1 MTTST
6 SPTPHKGLRF
16 LQRAG
21 LALLSGILLW
31 LSWPPHGLAF
41 LSFFALVP
49 LLMVS
54 QSIANEDA
62 RLPFLKGM
70 GYSYL
75 TFVIWNILT
84 TWWVKNSTL
93 EGCIAM
99 VVLNSLFMSIV
110 FGGWQR
116 FRKLRLPFWVD
127 ALCFTSFWC
136 AWEFLHLNWDLTW
149 PWLNLGNLFSSC
161 TEFVQWYEITGAFG
175 GTIWILA
182 ANFLAVALLLSLRQT
197 GKRRI
202 IVGSVLLGWLIVPA
216 VLSLIRFYT
225 YPMPTDENR
234 RSIEAVVVQQNTD
247 PWVEEYMM
255 SNKEH
260 AARILE
266 VARPLITDQT
276 DVVVCSESAIANT
289 MKYDIFV
296 NGQGRSSEIYNG
308 LDLFDTTILTH
319 TDLNFVFGTS
329 TVQYYDHKATETA
342 HPAAGIG
349 QLYYDYCNT
358 SVCYNRFGVTGTYF
372 KSKLVPGV
380 EKMPYPQVFGF
391 LEDLAI
397 DLGGTSGSLGEDVEQ
412 RAFLMPDCRVRIGV
426 PICYESAYGEHF
438 GEFVR
443 NGAEVMAVITN
454 DAWWGETPGHTQ
466 HFLMSKMRAVETRRS
481 IMRAANTGTSAF
493 IDERGTAHQTT
504 EYGKRTAI
512 RQKVFINDK
521 ITFYTRHGD
530 YLARFFTALGGAL
543 LVFGITLGIL
553 RKIRRRKAN
562 KTAVTSA

>member
-1 MTTST
+1 MTLSQ
-6 SPTPHKGLRF
+6 PKNKGIRF
-16 LQRAG
+16 LYRFG
-21 LALLSGILLW
+21 LALSSGILLW

-41 LSFFALVP
+41 LSFFAFVP

-54 QSIANEDA
+54 QSLAEEDA

-75 TFVIWNILT
+75 TFVVWNILT

-99 VVLNSLFMSIV
+99 VVLNSLFMSMV

-149 PWLNLGNLFSSC
+149 PWLNLGNLFSAC

-182 ANFLAVALLLSLRQT
+182 ANFLTIDLLQSVRQT

-216 VLSLIRFYT
+216 AASLIRFYT
-225 YPMPTDENR
+225 YPMPTEQDR

-247 PWVEEYMM
+247 PWEEEYAM

-260 AARILE
+260 AERILE
-266 VARPLITDQT
+266 VARPLITDKT
-276 DVVVCSESAIANT
+276 DVVVCPESALANT
-289 MKYDIFV
+289 MKYDLFMKGAAR
-296 NGQGRSSEIYNG
+296 NSEIYGG
-308 LDLFDTTILTH
+308 LDLFDSTILTH
-319 TDLNFVFGTS
+319 PELNFIFGTS
-329 TVQYYDHKATETA
+329 TVQFYDHKATETA
-342 HPAAGIG
+342 HPIHGIDH
-349 QLYYDYCNT
+349 QYYDYYNT

-380 EKMPYPQVFGF
+380 EKMPYPKIFGF
-391 LEDLAI
+391 LEEKAI
-397 DLGGTSGSLGEDVEQ
+397 DLGGTSGSLGADSEQ
-412 RAFLMPDCRVRIGV
+412 RAFLLPDCQVRIGV
-426 PICYESAYGEHF
+426 PVCYESAYGEHF

-466 HFLMSKMRAVETRRS
+466 HFLLSKLRAVETRRS

-504 EYGKRTAI
+504 EYGVRTAI
-512 RQKVFINDK
+512 RQNVFLNDQL
-521 ITFYTRHGD
+521 TFYTRHGD
-530 YLARFFTALGGAL
+530 YLARFFTFLAGAML
-543 LVFGITLGIL
+543 LFGITLGIG
-553 RKIRRRKAN
+553 RKVHRRKTSQQN
-562 KTAVTSA
+562 VTSAS

>member
-1 MTTST
+1 MKISQ
-6 SPTPHKGLRF
+6 PQNKGIRF
-16 LQRAG
+16 LYRFG

-31 LSWPPHGLAF
+31 LSWPPHGMAF
-41 LSFFALVP
+41 LSFFAFVP

-54 QSIANEDA
+54 QSLAEEEA
-62 RLPFLKGM
+62 GLPFLKGM

-75 TFVIWNILT
+75 TFIVWNILT

-99 VVLNSLFMSIV
+99 VVLNSLFMSLV

-149 PWLNLGNLFSSC
+149 PWLNLGNIFSSC

-175 GTIWILA
+175 GTIWILV
-182 ANFLAVALLLSLRQT
+182 ANFLTVALLQSLRQA
-197 GKRRI
+197 GNRRI
-202 IVGSVLLGWLIVPA
+202 IAGSMLVAWIILPA
-216 VLSLIRFYT
+216 GVSLIRFYS
-225 YPMPTDENR
+225 YPMPAEQDR

-247 PWVEEYMM
+247 PWEEEYAM

-266 VARPLITDQT
+266 VACPLITDKT
-276 DVVVCSESAIANT
+276 DVVVCPESALANT
-289 MKYDIFV
+289 MKYDIFLKGAAR
-296 NGQGRSSEIYNG
+296 NSEIYG
-308 LDLFDTTILTH
+308 GMDLFDTTILTH
-319 TDLNFVFGTS
+319 PELSFIFGTS
-329 TVQYYDHKATETA
+329 TVLYYDHKATETA
-342 HPAAGIG
+342 HPAPGIG
-349 QLYYDYCNT
+349 GLYYDYCNT
-358 SVCYNRFGVTGTYF
+358 SACYNRFGVTGTYF

-380 EKMPYPQVFGF
+380 EKMPYPKVFGF
-391 LEDLAI
+391 LEEMAI
-397 DLGGTSGSLGEDVEQ
+397 DLGGTSGSLGADSEQ
-412 RAFLMPDCRVRIGV
+412 RAFLLPDCQVRIGV
-426 PICYESAYGEHF
+426 PVCYESAYGEHF
-438 GEFVR
+438 GKFVR

-466 HFLMSKMRAVETRRS
+466 HFLLSKLRAVETRRS

-504 EYGKRTAI
+504 QYGVRTAI
-512 RQKVFINDK
+512 RQNVFLNDK
-521 ITFYTRHGD
+521 LTFYTRHGD
-530 YLARFFTALGGAL
+530 YLARFFTFIAGAML
-543 LVFGITLGIL
+543 LFGITLGIG
-553 RKIRRRKAN
+553 RKVRRRKA
-562 KTAVTSA
+562 ARQSVTSA

>member
-1 MTTST
+1 MTLSQ
-6 SPTPHKGLRF
+6 PKNKGIRF
-16 LQRAG
+16 LYRFG
-21 LALLSGILLW
+21 LALSSGILLW

-41 LSFFALVP
+41 LSFFAFVP

-54 QSIANEDA
+54 QSLAEEDA

-75 TFVIWNILT
+75 TFVVWNILT

-99 VVLNSLFMSIV
+99 VVLNSLFMSMV

-149 PWLNLGNLFSSC
+149 PWLNLGNLFSAC

-182 ANFLAVALLLSLRQT
+182 ANFLTIDLLQSVRQT

-216 VLSLIRFYT
+216 AASLIRFYT
-225 YPMPTDENR
+225 YPMPTEQDR

-247 PWVEEYMM
+247 PWEEEYAM

-260 AARILE
+260 AERILE
-266 VARPLITDQT
+266 VARPLITDKT
-276 DVVVCSESAIANT
+276 DVVVCPESALANT
-289 MKYDIFV
+289 MKYDLFMKGAAR
-296 NGQGRSSEIYNG
+296 NSEIYGG
-308 LDLFDTTILTH
+308 LDLFDSTILTH
-319 TDLNFVFGTS
+319 PELNFIFGTS

-342 HPAAGIG
+342 HPIPGIG
-349 QLYYDYCNT
+349 HQYYDYYNT

-380 EKMPYPQVFGF
+380 EKMPYPQIFGF
-391 LEDLAI
+391 LEEMAI
-397 DLGGTSGSLGEDVEQ
+397 DLGGTSGSLGADSEQ
-412 RAFLMPDCRVRIGV
+412 RAFLLPDYQVRIGV
-426 PICYESAYGEHF
+426 PVCYESAYGEHF

-443 NGAEVMAVITN
+443 NGAQVMAVITN

-466 HFLMSKMRAVETRRS
+466 HFLLSKLRAVETRRS

-504 EYGKRTAI
+504 QYGVRTAI
-512 RQKVFINDK
+512 RQNVFLNDQLS
-521 ITFYTRHGD
+521 FYTRHGD
-530 YLARFFTALGGAL
+530 YLARFFTSIAGAMT
-543 LVFGITLGIL
+543 VFGITIGIG
-553 RKIRRRKAN
+553 RRVRRRKTSQQN
-562 KTAVTSA
+562 VTSAS

>member
-1 MTTST
+1 MTLSQ
-6 SPTPHKGLRF
+6 PKNKGIRF
-16 LQRAG
+16 LYRFG

-41 LSFFALVP
+41 LSFLAFVP

-54 QSIANEDA
+54 QSLTEEDA

-75 TFVIWNILT
+75 TFVVWNILT

-99 VVLNSLFMSIV
+99 VVLNSLFMSMV

-127 ALCFTSFWC
+127 ALCFTAFWC

-149 PWLNLGNLFSSC
+149 PWLNLGNVFSSC

-175 GTIWILA
+175 GTIWILV
-182 ANFLAVALLLSLRQT
+182 ANFLMVALLQSVRQA

-202 IVGSVLLGWLIVPA
+202 IVGSVLLAWLIVPA
-216 VLSLIRFYT
+216 AVSLIRFYT
-225 YPMPTDENR
+225 YSMPTEQNR

-247 PWVEEYMM
+247 PWEEEYAM

-266 VARPLITDQT
+266 VARPLITDKT
-276 DVVVCSESAIANT
+276 DVVVCSESALANT

-319 TDLNFVFGTS
+319 PDLNFIFGTS
-329 TVQYYDHKATETA
+329 TVQYYPNKATETA
-342 HPAAGIG
+342 RLAPGIG
-349 QLYYDYCNT
+349 RLYYDYYNT
-358 SVCYNRFGVTGTYF
+358 SACYNRFGVTGTYS

-380 EKMPYPQVFGF
+380 EKMPYPKVFGF
-391 LEDLAI
+391 LEELAI
-397 DLGGTSGSLGEDVEQ
+397 DLGGISGSLGEDSVQ
-412 RAFLMPDCRVRIGV
+412 RAFLMPDCQVRIGV

-466 HFLMSKMRAVETRRS
+466 HFLMSKLRAVETRRS

-504 EYGKRTAI
+504 QYGVRTAI
-512 RQKVFINDK
+512 RQNVFLNDQL
-521 ITFYTRHGD
+521 TFYTRHGD
-530 YLARFFTALGGAL
+530 YLAWFFTFIAGAML
-543 LVFGITLGIL
+543 LFGITLGIG
-553 RKIRRRKAN
+553 RKVRRRKVSQQD
-562 KTAVTSA
+562 VTSAS

>member
-1 MTTST
+1 MTNSQ
-6 SPTPHKGLRF
+6 PKNKGIRF
-16 LQRAG
+16 LYRFG

-41 LSFFALVP
+41 LSFFAFVP

-54 QSIANEDA
+54 QSLAEEDA

-75 TFVIWNILT
+75 TFVVWNILT

-99 VVLNSLFMSIV
+99 VVLNSLFMSMV
-110 FGGWQR
+110 FGGWQH

-127 ALCFTSFWC
+127 VLCFTAFWC

-149 PWLNLGNLFSSC
+149 PWLNLGNVFSSC

-182 ANFLAVALLLSLRQT
+182 ANFLIVALLQSVRQA

-202 IVGSVLLGWLIVPA
+202 IVGSVLLAWLIVPA
-216 VLSLIRFYT
+216 AVSLIRFYT
-225 YPMPTDENR
+225 YSMPTEQNR

-247 PWVEEYMM
+247 PWEEEYAM

-266 VARPLITDQT
+266 VARPLITDKT
-276 DVVVCSESAIANT
+276 DVVVCSESALANT
-289 MKYDIFV
+289 MKYDVFI

-319 TDLNFVFGTS
+319 PDLNFIFGTS
-329 TVQYYDHKATETA
+329 TVQYYPNKATETA
-342 HPAAGIG
+342 RLAPGIG
-349 QLYYDYCNT
+349 RLYYDYYNT
-358 SVCYNRFGVTGTYF
+358 SACYNRFGVTGTYS

-380 EKMPYPQVFGF
+380 EKMPYPKVFGF
-391 LEDLAI
+391 LEELAI
-397 DLGGTSGSLGEDVEQ
+397 DLGGISGSLGEDSVQ
-412 RAFLMPDCRVRIGV
+412 RAFLMPDCQVRIGV

-466 HFLMSKMRAVETRRS
+466 HFLMSKLRAVETRRS

-504 EYGKRTAI
+504 QYGVRTAI
-512 RQKVFINDK
+512 RQNVFLNDQL
-521 ITFYTRHGD
+521 TFYTRHGD
-530 YLARFFTALGGAL
+530 YLARFFTFIAGAML
-543 LVFGITLGIL
+543 LFGITLGIG
-553 RKIRRRKAN
+553 RKVRRRKASQQN
-562 KTAVTSA
+562 VTSAS

>member
-1 MTTST
+1 MTLSQ
-6 SPTPHKGLRF
+6 PKNKGIRF
-16 LQRAG
+16 LYRFG

-41 LSFFALVP
+41 LSFLAFVP

-54 QSIANEDA
+54 QSLADEDA

-75 TFVIWNILT
+75 TFVVWNILT

-99 VVLNSLFMSIV
+99 VVLNSLFMSMV

-136 AWEFLHLNWDLTW
+136 AWEFLHLNWDLSW
-149 PWLNLGNLFSSC
+149 PWLNLGNLFSAC

-175 GTIWILA
+175 GTIWILV
-182 ANFLAVALLLSLRQT
+182 ANFLIVILLQSVRQT

-202 IVGSVLLGWLIVPA
+202 IVGSVLLGWLIGPA
-216 VLSLIRFYT
+216 AISLIRFYT
-225 YPMPTDENR
+225 YPMPTEQNR

-247 PWVEEYMM
+247 PWEEEYAM

-266 VARPLITDQT
+266 VARPLITDNT
-276 DVVVCSESAIANT
+276 AVVVCPESALANT
-289 MKYDIFV
+289 MKYDNFMRGTAR
-296 NGQGRSSEIYNG
+296 NSEIYG
-308 LDLFDTTILTH
+308 GMDLFDTTILTH
-319 TDLNFVFGTS
+319 PELNFIFGTS
-329 TVQYYDHKATETA
+329 IVLYYDHKATETA
-342 HPAAGIG
+342 HLAPGIG

-380 EKMPYPQVFGF
+380 EKMPYPQIFGF
-391 LEDLAI
+391 LEEMAI
-397 DLGGTSGSLGEDVEQ
+397 DLGGTSGSLGADSEQ
-412 RAFLMPDCRVRIGV
+412 RAFLLPDYQVRIGV
-426 PICYESAYGEHF
+426 PVCYESAYGEHF

-443 NGAEVMAVITN
+443 NGAQVMAVITN

-466 HFLMSKMRAVETRRS
+466 HFLLSKLRAVETRRS

-504 EYGKRTAI
+504 KYGVRTAI
-512 RQKVFINDK
+512 RQNVFLNDQQ
-521 ITFYTRHGD
+521 TFYTRHGD
-530 YLARFFTALGGAL
+530 YLARFFTFIAGAML
-543 LVFGITLGIL
+543 LFGITLGIG
-553 RKIRRRKAN
+553 RKVRRRKAAQQN
-562 KTAVTSA
+562 VTSAS

>member
-1 MTTST
+1 MTLSQ
-6 SPTPHKGLRF
+6 PKNKGIRF
-16 LQRAG
+16 LYRFG
-21 LALLSGILLW
+21 LALSSGILLW

-41 LSFFALVP
+41 LSFFAFVP

-54 QSIANEDA
+54 QSLAEEDA

-75 TFVIWNILT
+75 TFVVWNILT

-99 VVLNSLFMSIV
+99 VVLNSLFMSMV

-149 PWLNLGNLFSSC
+149 PWLNLGNLFSAN

-182 ANFLAVALLLSLRQT
+182 ANFLAVALLQSVRQT
-197 GKRRI
+197 GKRCI

-216 VLSLIRFYT
+216 AASLVRFYT
-225 YPMPTDENR
+225 YPMPTEQDR

-247 PWVEEYMM
+247 PWEEEYAM

-260 AARILE
+260 AERILE
-266 VARPLITDQT
+266 VARPLITDKT
-276 DVVVCSESAIANT
+276 DVVVCPESALANT
-289 MKYDIFV
+289 MDYKHFIS
-296 NGQGRSSEIYNG
+296 GQGRQSENHNG
-308 LDLFDTTILTH
+308 LDLFDTAILTH
-319 TDLNFVFGTS
+319 PKLNFIFGTS
-329 TVQYYDHKATETA
+329 TVQFYDHKATETA
-342 HPAAGIG
+342 HPTKGIG
-349 QLYYDYCNT
+349 KKYYDYYNT
-358 SVCYNRFGVTGTYF
+358 SACYNRFGVTGTYF

-380 EKMPYPQVFGF
+380 EKMPYPQIFGF
-391 LEDLAI
+391 LEEKAI
-397 DLGGTSGSLGEDVEQ
+397 DLGGTSGSLGADSVQ
-412 RAFLMPDCRVRIGV
+412 RTFLLPDCNVRIGV
-426 PICYESAYGEHF
+426 PVCYESAYGEHF

-466 HFLMSKMRAVETRRS
+466 HFLLSKLRAVETRRS

-504 EYGKRTAI
+504 EYGVRTAI
-512 RQKVFINDK
+512 RQNVFLNDQL
-521 ITFYTRHGD
+521 TFYTRHGD
-530 YLARFFTALGGAL
+530 YLARFFTFLAGAML
-543 LVFGITLGIL
+543 LFGITLGIG
-553 RKIRRRKAN
+553 RKVRRRKASRQN
-562 KTAVTSA
+562 VTSAS

>member
-1 MTTST
+1 
-6 SPTPHKGLRF
+6 
-16 LQRAG
+16 
-21 LALLSGILLW
+21 
-31 LSWPPHGLAF
+31 
-41 LSFFALVP
+41 
-49 LLMVS
+49 
-54 QSIANEDA
+54 
-62 RLPFLKGM
+62 M

-75 TFVIWNILT
+75 TFVTWNTLT
-84 TWWVKNSTL
+84 TWWVWNSTP

-99 VVLNSLFMSIV
+99 IVLNSLFMSIV

-116 FRKLRLPFWVD
+116 FRKLHMPFWVD
-127 ALCFTSFWC
+127 ALCFISFWC

-149 PWLNLGNLFSSC
+149 PWLNLGNVFSSC

-202 IVGSVLLGWLIVPA
+202 ITGSALIGWIVLPA
-216 VLSLIRFYT
+216 IFSLVRFYT
-225 YPMPTDENR
+225 YPLPTDENR
-234 RSIEAVVVQQNTD
+234 RSIEAVIVQQNTD
-247 PWVEEYMM
+247 PWEEEYAM

-260 AARILE
+260 AERILQ
-266 VARPLITDQT
+266 VATPLITDKT
-276 DVVVCSESAIANT
+276 DMVVCSESALANS

-296 NGQGRSSEIYNG
+296 KGQGRISENYNG

-319 TDLNFVFGTS
+319 PKLNFIFGTS

-342 HPAAGIG
+342 HPVPGNG
-349 QLYYDYCNT
+349 RRYYDYFNT
-358 SVCYNRFGVTGTYF
+358 SACYNRLGVTGTYF

-380 EKMPYPQVFGF
+380 EKMPYPKLFSF
-391 LEDLAI
+391 LEKWAI
-397 DLGGTSGSLGEDVEQ
+397 DLGGTSGSLGEDSVQ
-412 RAFLMPDCRVRIGV
+412 RVFLMPDCQVRIGV

-438 GEFVR
+438 GKFVR

-504 EYGKRTAI
+504 QYGVRTAI
-512 RQKVFINDK
+512 RQKVFTNDK
-521 ITFYTRHGD
+521 FTFYTRHGD

-543 LVFGITLGIL
+543 VVFGITLGIL
-553 RKIRRRKAN
+553 RKIRRRK
-562 KTAVTSA
+562 TAVTSA